1 MEKCSLEELDSIWK
15 EAKIK
20 RMKTTKYV
28 FSLLIFLS
36 ITICQVD
43 NLDWPNLNKYKNDN
57 KRIRNTAK
65 KVAELSLLEILLQ
78 KVGIGITQSI
88 FKKKRLYQ

>member
-1 MEKCSLEELDSIWK
+1 
-15 EAKIK
+15 
-20 RMKTTKYV
+20 MKTTKYV

-57 KRIRNTAK
+57 KRIRNTPK
-65 KVAELSLLEILLQ
+65 KDSRV
-78 KVGIGITQSI
+78 VFIGNSITEGWDWHYPEY
-88 FKKKRLYQ
+88 FKKKVI

>member
-1 MEKCSLEELDSIWK
+1 
-15 EAKIK
+15 
-20 RMKTTKYV
+20 MKTTKYV

-57 KRIRNTAK
+57 KRIRNTP
-65 KVAELSLLEILLQ
+65 
-78 KVGIGITQSI
+78 
-88 FKKKRLYQ
+88 KKR